1 MLNIMKKK
9 GNYIFFKITAD
20 KNLSLFYSIYI
31 LYFVIVTYNL
41 LVKEGADYI
50 VAKHDI
56 EIRRYLAWR
65 KKVRGKTIP
74 VRLYEIIYVGLTML
88 WSKMGKPP
96 LNRAIH
102 EYTVRKQYKEELMS
116 GDLFQK
122 LISEIKETPCEDKT
136 GYYLENSRE
145 TLSQKDLEQ
154 FSKEK
159 KSIVQELA
167 TNNKVERYRAVFK
180 FCEFYQS
187 WALAKKSVQAED
199 ITRQGNFEI
208 HSELPLKIK
217 NYNKSS

>member
-1 MLNIMKKK
+1 MLNIMKKR
-9 GNYIFFKITAD
+9 GNYIFFQITAE

-31 LYFVIVTYNL
+31 LNFVIVTHNL
-41 LVKEGADYI
+41 LVEGSVCYL

-74 VRLYEIIYVGLTML
+74 VRLYEIIYVGLVML

-102 EYTVRKQYKEELMS
+102 EYIVRKQYKEELMS

-136 GYYLENSRE
+136 GYYLANSRE
-145 TLSQKDLEQ
+145 TLSQKDLVQ
-154 FSKEK
+154 LGKEK
-159 KSIVQELA
+159 ESIVQELA
-167 TNNKVERYRAVFK
+167 TNNKIERYRAVFK
-180 FCEFYQS
+180 FCELYQS
-187 WALAKKSVQAED
+187 WALAKKSIQAED
-199 ITRQGNFEI
+199 ITREGNFEI
-208 HSELPLKIK
+208 YPELPLKIVH
-217 NYNKSS
+217 